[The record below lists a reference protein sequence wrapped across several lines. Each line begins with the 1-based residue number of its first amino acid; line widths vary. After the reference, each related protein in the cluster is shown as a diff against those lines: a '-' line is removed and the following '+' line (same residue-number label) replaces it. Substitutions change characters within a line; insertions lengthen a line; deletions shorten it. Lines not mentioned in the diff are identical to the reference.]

1 MCRLL
6 ESTAPYKTHAE
17 IIRDPSMRRIPDPA
31 PIGFMPLI
39 REGELLFNAMALQRR
54 IVDGT
59 TLDQA
64 IVDVRGSLSRQR
76 NVMGTDPAIVAR
88 RVFGAGQSDP
98 TILLRHTLSGVY
110 CRAMPSDVERVWLQ
124 RFGHKRYRGGMCS
137 ALGLR
142 AWKEG
147 NICSSHLRFCGACV
161 SADID
166 GRGFAAWKVLHQV
179 TSIERCPTHGEVL
192 ANGLA
197 PRHREKHEPPL
208 WPLRLPS
215 GMAPSQPD
223 APLPLSEGYA
233 QYLKLWRALFRGELP
248 AVRADRWRALIF
260 VQTQATS
267 SLQSLQGAIEDQ
279 IERSWEAP
287 LAVLAKHLSLDGD
300 ATFVAHELQ
309 LRTKPKDIARRL
321 IVYSAAMALRLFTA
335 DSDQLELNLVAKQR
349 QDRTFGETE
358 AERALRVAIA
368 ARGLSIKM
376 EDALLTG
383 GTPKAVIRSGGITC
397 QKMNHFRR
405 QLPTPLL
412 EDLLRCGRFDTHS
425 WVSCEW
431 RLRTKR
437 RTEP

>member
-1 MCRLL
+1 M
-6 ESTAPYKTHAE
+6 PP
-17 IIRDPSMRRIPDPA
+17 IQRILDPA
-31 PIGFMPLI
+31 PIGFLPLI

-76 NVMGTDPAIVAR
+76 NVMGTDPAIAAW
-88 RVFGAGQSDP
+88 RVFGARQSDP

-110 CRAMPSDVERVWLQ
+110 CRAMPSDVERIWLQ

-142 AWKEG
+142 FWKDG
-147 NICSSHLRFCGACV
+147 VICSNCLRFCRKCV
-161 SADID
+161 EADVED
-166 GRGFAAWKVLHQV
+166 HGFAAWKVLHQV
-179 TSIERCPTHGEVL
+179 PSIERCPIHGEVL

-197 PRHREKHEPPL
+197 PHHREKREPPL

-215 GMAPSQPD
+215 GVAPSQLD

-233 QYLKLWRALFRGELP
+233 QYLKLWRVLFRGELP
-248 AVRADRWRALIF
+248 VVRADRWRALIF
-260 VQTQATS
+260 VQTQAAS
-267 SLQSLQGAIEDQ
+267 GLQSLQGAIEDQ

-287 LAVLAKHLSLDGD
+287 LAVLAKHLSLDGG
-300 ATFVAHELQ
+300 AMFVAHELQ

-321 IVYSAAMALRLFTA
+321 IVYSAAIALTLFTS

-349 QDRTFGETE
+349 RDRTFGETE

-368 ARGLSIKM
+368 AHGFSIALEEVLLRGG
-376 EDALLTG
+376 A
-383 GTPKAVIRSGGITC
+383 PKAVIRSGGTTC
-397 QKMNHFRR
+397 QKLNHFRR

-412 EDLLRCGRFDTHS
+412 EALVKSGRFRRLS
-425 WVSCEW
+425 WVRCE
-431 RLRTKR
+431 LRRRIKR
-437 RTEP
+437 RAKH